1 MTKQRALWAALALGL
16 APACVGSGDLP
27 ATISGQIVG
36 SDDLPLGPGLVMVER
51 GKVHAGTYQ
60 GGALIDTNGKFTAPL
75 PGGGTWG
82 LHIFHN
88 DYSYL
93 PVEVTIDPH
102 QQAVLTNLMVAWGV
116 WTDQTGQ
123 PTWPDQPDDT
133 QLVRMPVDDTK
144 TDNPVLSDIQLTYPS
159 KALMQISVKAT
170 DPNNDLSRMVLV
182 YDSATGAGY
191 ALNAPGPP
199 DAKGNYPNGVYTL
212 KVFLDSAHVPGQSL
226 WYFVASD
233 MMCNNSPIL
242 PVAMPV
248 LP

>member
-1 MTKQRALWAALALGL
+1 MAQPRKVLAALALGL
-16 APACVGSGDLP
+16 ESGCVGSGELP

-36 SDDLPLGPGLVMVER
+36 SDDLPLGPGLVLVER

-60 GGALIDTNGKFTAPL
+60 GGGLIDSNGKFTVPL

-82 LHIFHN
+82 LHLFHN

-93 PVEVTIDPH
+93 PVEVTIDAH

-133 QLVRMPVDDTK
+133 RLVRMPVDDTK
-144 TDNPVLSDIQLTYPS
+144 TDNPVLSDIQMTYPNAS
-159 KALMQISVKAT
+159 LMQISVKAF
-170 DPNNDLSRMVLV
+170 DPNGDLSRMVLV
-182 YDSATGAGY
+182 YDAATGGGY
-191 ALNAPGPP
+191 ALNAPSPP
-199 DAKGNYPNGVYTL
+199 DAKGNFPNGVYTL
-212 KVFLDSAHVPGQSL
+212 KVFLDPAHVPGKSL

-233 MMCNNSPIL
+233 MMCNNSPII